1 VKDPAVLFYTD
12 TWLAAT
18 AEMTGDVR
26 GWYLNLILH
35 QYDKKDLPNDTE
47 TLAVLAG
54 VKFSEYE
61 RFKQVFEQVFKH
73 KFKQNEFGRLENDV
87 AKEILRKRES
97 FKEKRTSS
105 GRLSYFLK
113 YIKQNFN
120 PKKDVIQFIKDNV
133 DLTDVDLKDEQ
144 VLKHVFE
151 HLFELYINGN
161 GDGNK
166 DIITN
171 WKSSFEIYLQEMN
184 KVYDEMI
191 NDIAFIQEQE
201 KFNPGV
207 DILLSLEKAKA
218 NFWGKE
224 AGWKHKKKSRT
235 KTIDWRQTFINAI
248 PLNKVP
254 KKYGPTNQTSYRS
267 DKNAETIR
275 AAENLK
281 RELAAESRKT

>member
-1 VKDPAVLFYTD
+1 MKDPAALFFID
-12 TWLAAT
+12 TWLTST
-18 AEMTGDVR
+18 AEMDSDVR

-35 QYDKKDLPNDTE
+35 QFDKKDLPNDIE
-47 TLAVLAG
+47 KLAVLAG

-61 RFKQVFEQVFKH
+61 RFKHVFEQVFKH
-73 KFKQNEFGRLENDV
+73 KFKQNSEGRLENDV

-97 FKEKRTSS
+97 FKDKRSMS
-105 GRLSYFLK
+105 GKISYFLK

-207 DILLSLEKAKA
+207 DILLSLEKAKN
-218 NFWGKE
+218 NFWGTE
-224 AGWKHKKKSRT
+224 TGWKHKKKSRG
-235 KTIDWRQTFINAI
+235 KDINWKLTFINAI
-248 PLNKVP
+248 SLNKVY
-254 KKYGPTNQTSYRS
+254 KKYGSPTQTNYKS

-275 AAENLK
+275 AAENLQ

>member
-1 VKDPAVLFYTD
+1 MKDPAVLFYTD